1 MPLFRTKPDP
11 MSLTMAL
18 VEAHTSG
25 NRSMIEQ
32 ARQGLAPVS
41 TIDILQSLYRFGQM
55 LNRVSLTPE
64 QTAAIEEE
72 LEATAESPEMTAAV
86 QNVGR
91 AILIVRSQPV
101 MVDAVNTYGT
111 PLLNSPSD
119 QLRQMTMTLAAITGS
134 VSRRLEVR
142 FNWK

>member
-41 TIDILQSLYRFGQM
+41 TIDILQSLYGFGQM

-101 MVDAVNTYGT
+101 MVDAVNTYCT
-111 PLLNSPSD
+111 PLLDSTSD